1 MFLSTATLIF
11 LAAIALLWVG
21 NALTRHPLR
30 MLGDLIA
37 SAVAFAAPFGIGLI
51 IRNAIDVGPA
61 MLPWWEVIT
70 GTAALTAALQFGLD
84 QLLERPARDEFTVH
98 PTQFPIYIPLGV
110 GIGVNLG
117 VWGVYIA
124 GGLATLFVVAVYLYY
139 LFRRKQE

>member
-1 MFLSTATLIF
+1 MFSTVTLTF
-11 LAAIALLWVG
+11 LGVLVLLWLG
-21 NALTRHPLR
+21 NILTRHPLR

-84 QLLERPARDEFTVH
+84 QLLERPARNEFTIH
-98 PTQFPIYIPLGV
+98 ATQFPIYIPLGV

-117 VWGVYIA
+117 IWGVFIT
-124 GGLATLFVVAVYLYY
+124 GGLATLFVVGVYLFY
-139 LFRRKQE
+139 LFRSKEE